1 MFKLFFVFF
10 GTNGCWSTGA
20 HIVFE
25 ALIFRKAAV
34 ASLCCA
40 SWVKLYYLAG
50 LADALSQIIINC
62 DVRSLI
68 SEI

>member
-1 MFKLFFVFF
+1 
-10 GTNGCWSTGA
+10 
-20 HIVFE
+20 VFE

-50 LADALSQIIINC
+50 LADALSQIIIIF
-62 DVRSLI
+62 DVCSLI
-68 SEI
+68 SEIYDTLLRKGWYSSKLY